1 MNRRT
6 QKKIL
11 RDFYPTIRGT
21 KDKEDLRVW

>member
-1 MNRRT
+1 MNQRT

-11 RDFYPTIRGT
+11 RDFYPTIRGK